1 MFNLPNL
8 SIVNFPL
15 LNSSLGAVN
24 MSNLPSLNQFVVAN
38 FLSGAGQPNM
48 TISNTSLTSL
58 PDFSG
63 YGLVNIF
70 NNSQLQNIKLT
81 APELD
86 SLYIYSN
93 KPTLT
98 VSLPYLA
105 NTRGDIVIQNFSSID
120 MPAVTQILGNLV
132 LEGSS
137 LLSFSTIWLR
147 DVDSIIIADNNE
159 MASISFPNLD
169 TSGNFKIS
177 NNNALMSFDVPSLNA
192 ADDLYI
198 SGNSLL
204 KTISFPQLI
213 GFNSAYLSGSFSR

>member
-1 MFNLPNL
+1 
-8 SIVNFPL
+8 
-15 LNSSLGAVN
+15 
-24 MSNLPSLNQFVVAN
+24 
-38 FLSGAGQPNM
+38 M

-105 NTRGDIVIQNFSSID
+105 NTQGDIVIQDFSSID
-120 MPAVTQILGNLV
+120 MPAVTQIGGSLV

-147 DVDSIIIADNNE
+147 DVGSIMIADHKE
-159 MASISFPNLD
+159 MASISFPNLESTD
-169 TSGNFKIS
+169 NFNIS
-177 NNNALMSFDVPSLNA
+177 NNNALMSFDVPSLNSA
-192 ADDLYI
+192 ADIYI

-213 GFNSAYLSGSFSR
+213 AFDSAYLTGSFST